1 MSQEVVDTNPEVE
14 QVAIDYKAEY
24 EKSKATNDRLLEE
37 SRKNRERA
45 KLADLELQKLS
56 EESNGKE
63 KDISKILEA
72 ERKKIDKFASE
83 NKKLKAETLNSK
95 IRASISKYAEDV
107 IDLDDLLNQPKF
119 GDILKKGI
127 DVDEL
132 TVDDDV
138 MKEYV
143 DTVLKAKPHLRKQP
157 EATTMLTRKPG
168 FSTNTN
174 KSLDQMTTKEMEE
187 LAYKLY
193 GNK

>member
-1 MSQEVVDTNPEVE
+1 MSQEVAGTNPEVE
-14 QVAIDYKAEY
+14 QTVIDYKAEY
-24 EKSKATNDRLLEE
+24 EKTKATNDRLLEE

-45 KLADLELQKLS
+45 KLADLELQKFS

-63 KDISKILEA
+63 KDISKILEV
-72 ERKKIDKFASE
+72 ERKKLDKFASE
-83 NKKLKAETLNSK
+83 NKRLKAETLNSK
-95 IRASISKYAEDV
+95 IRSSISKYAEDV

-168 FSTNTN
+168 FSTTTN